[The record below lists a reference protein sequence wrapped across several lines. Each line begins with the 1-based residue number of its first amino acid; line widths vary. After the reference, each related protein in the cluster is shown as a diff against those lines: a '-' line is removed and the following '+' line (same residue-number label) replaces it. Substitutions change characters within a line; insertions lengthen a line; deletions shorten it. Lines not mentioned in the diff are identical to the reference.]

1 MKLTKAMEEKIMV
14 KYIGVNDRVTD
25 LFEGQF
31 IIPEG
36 ISYNSYVILDN
47 KIAIMD
53 TVDVHFKDEFL
64 KNLEEALDGK
74 APDYLIVNHME
85 PDHSSSI
92 KYLVEKYPNIQVVGN
107 MMTFKM
113 LHQFFPNFSFNEHV
127 VKDLDT
133 LQLGKHTLKFV
144 FTPMVHWPEVMMS
157 YDIENK
163 TLYSADAFGKFGA
176 LDFDDPEGWACEARR
191 YYFGIVG
198 KFGVPVQNLL
208 KKLAGTPLK
217 VIRPLHGPVLDSNLD
232 YYIHLYDI
240 WSKYEPEAD
249 AVTIC
254 YTSVYGNTK
263 EAAELL
269 ASNLTKEYDIFDL
282 ARDDFHE
289 AIEGAFEN
297 KYLVL
302 ATTTY
307 CSDIFPKMLDFLHAL
322 KERGYQN
329 RTIAIIENGS
339 WAPQVKK
346 IILEFITLNFK
357 NIVLIPRTV
366 TIRSALTE
374 ENRQEIVE
382 LAKELNK

>member
-1 MKLTKAMEEKIMV
+1 MV

-198 KFGVPVQNLL
+198 KFGMNVQMAL
-208 KKLAGTPLK
+208 KKLSEYEIK
-217 VIRPLHGPVLDSNLD
+217 VIRPLHGPELSGDLSEYL
-232 YYIHLYDI
+232 HLYDI

-249 AVTIC
+249 AVSIA

-263 EAAELL
+263 EAVNLL
-269 ASNLTKEYDIFDL
+269 RENITKDYDVFDL

-307 CSDIFPKMLDFLHAL
+307 CSGIFPKMFDFLHAL

-339 WAPQVKK
+339 WAPQAKK
-346 IILEFITLNFK
+346 LIVEFVMSNFK
-357 NIVLIPRTV
+357 NCKIIDK
-366 TIRSALTE
+366 TITIKSSLTE
-374 ENRQEIVE
+374 ENRKEIVE
-382 LAKELNK
+382 LAKLLNE

>member
-1 MKLTKAMEEKIMV
+1 MV
-14 KYIGVNDRVTD
+14 KYIGVNDRKTD

-36 ISYNSYVILDN
+36 ISYNSYLIIDE

-53 TVDVHFKDEFL
+53 TVDINFKDEFL
-64 KNLEEALDGK
+64 SNLDNALAGK
-74 APDYLIVNHME
+74 KPNYLIINHME
-85 PDHSSSI
+85 PDHSASI
-92 KYLVEKYPNIQVVGN
+92 KVLVEKYPDIEVVGN
-107 MMTFKM
+107 AKTFQM
-113 LHQFFPNFSFNEHV
+113 LAQFFPGIQVKQYV
-127 VKDLDT
+127 VKENDILS
-133 LQLGKHTLKFV
+133 LGKHSLKFI
-144 FTPMVHWPEVMMS
+144 FAPMVHWPEVMMS
-157 YDIENK
+157 YDESEGC
-163 TLYSADAFGKFGA
+163 LYSADAFGKFGA

-198 KFGVPVQNLL
+198 KYGLPVQNLF
-208 KKLAGTPLK
+208 KKLAGVDLK
-217 VIRPLHGPVLDSNLD
+217 IIRPLHGPVLDSNID
-232 YYIHLYDI
+232 YYLNLYNI

-249 AVTIC
+249 AVSIA

-263 EAAELL
+263 KAALLL
-269 ASNLTKEYDIFDL
+269 ADNITKDYDIFDL

-307 CSDIFPKMLDFLHAL
+307 CGDIFPKMLDFLNAL

-339 WAPQVKK
+339 WAPTAKK
-346 IILEFITLNFK
+346 FITDFINNNFK
-357 NIVLIPRTV
+357 NI
-366 TIRSALTE
+366 TIIEKSITIKSALTDA
-374 ENRQEIVE
+374 NIAEIKE
-382 LAKELNK
+382 LANELNK

>member
-1 MKLTKAMEEKIMV
+1 MV

-113 LHQFFPNFSFNEHV
+113 LHQFFPNFSFNEYV

-198 KFGVPVQNLL
+198 KFGMNVQMAL
-208 KKLAGTPLK
+208 KKLSEYEIK
-217 VIRPLHGPVLDSNLD
+217 VIRPLHGPELSGDLSEYL
-232 YYIHLYDI
+232 HLYDI

-249 AVTIC
+249 AVSIA

-263 EAAELL
+263 EAVNLL
-269 ASNLTKEYDIFDL
+269 RENITKDYDVFDL

-307 CSDIFPKMLDFLHAL
+307 CSGIFPKMLDFLHAL

-339 WAPQVKK
+339 WAPQAKK
-346 IILEFITLNFK
+346 LIVEFVMSNFK
-357 NIVLIPRTV
+357 NCKIIDK
-366 TIRSALTE
+366 TITIKSSLTE
-374 ENRQEIVE
+374 ENRKEIVE
-382 LAKELNK
+382 LAKLLNE

>member
-1 MKLTKAMEEKIMV
+1 MV
-14 KYIGVNDRVTD
+14 KYIGVNDRKTD

-36 ISYNSYVILDN
+36 ISYNSYLIIDE

-53 TVDVHFKDEFL
+53 TVDINFKDEFL
-64 KNLEEALDGK
+64 SNLDNALAGK
-74 APDYLIVNHME
+74 KPNYLIINHME
-85 PDHSSSI
+85 PDHSASI
-92 KYLVEKYPNIQVVGN
+92 KALVEKYPDIEVVGN
-107 MMTFKM
+107 AKTFQM
-113 LHQFFPNFSFNEHV
+113 LAQFFPGIQVKQYV
-127 VKDLDT
+127 VKENDILS
-133 LQLGKHTLKFV
+133 LGKHSLKFI
-144 FTPMVHWPEVMMS
+144 FAPMVHWPEVMMS
-157 YDIENK
+157 YDESEGC
-163 TLYSADAFGKFGA
+163 LYSADAFGKFGA

-198 KFGVPVQNLL
+198 KYGLPVQNLF
-208 KKLAGTPLK
+208 KKLAGVDLK
-217 VIRPLHGPVLDSNLD
+217 IIRPLHGPVLDSNID
-232 YYIHLYDI
+232 YYLNLYNI

-249 AVTIC
+249 AVSIA

-263 EAAELL
+263 KAALLL
-269 ASNLTKEYDIFDL
+269 ADNITKDYDIFDL

-307 CSDIFPKMLDFLHAL
+307 CGDIFPKMLDFLNAL

-339 WAPQVKK
+339 WAPTAKK
-346 IILEFITLNFK
+346 FITDFINNNFK
-357 NIVLIPRTV
+357 NI
-366 TIRSALTE
+366 TIIEKSITIKSALTDA
-374 ENRQEIVE
+374 NIAEIKE
-382 LAKELNK
+382 LANELNK